1 MLALQSFLALLLSS
15 AGWVTNS
22 LTKQGESVNKPWV
35 AMYAI
40 AGLICGAS
48 FLFIELALT
57 FFTPIGVAFGRTFF
71 GALAMV
77 VAMLIFKSKLP
88 TSFEAWKHLTIAGI
102 LMSSI
107 PFVLFAYAQTQV
119 TSALAAII
127 NAVTPITT
135 VIVLLIAFRTEKLKP
150 HVVVGIVIGLL
161 GVLVVLGA
169 WQGFGEN
176 NPLAIVAML
185 IAVILYGIGTPYVR
199 KYVAPLKLATEV
211 SVFGQVGTAAL
222 TLLPIYLLS
231 GPLITAVPN
240 VASVGAIVTLGALG
254 SGVAYLLY
262 YKILD
267 VVGSAIASSVTYITP
282 VIAVIL
288 GVILLGEK
296 LHWYE
301 PVGGV
306 IVILG
311 AAISQGSVLTL
322 FGKKTIA

>member
-1 MLALQSFLALLLSS
+1 
-15 AGWVTNS
+15 
-22 LTKQGESVNKPWV
+22 
-35 AMYAI
+35 
-40 AGLICGAS
+40 
-48 FLFIELALT
+48 
-57 FFTPIGVAFGRTFF
+57 
-71 GALAMV
+71 
-77 VAMLIFKSKLP
+77 
-88 TSFEAWKHLTIAGI
+88 
-102 LMSSI
+102 MSSI

-135 VIVLLIAFRTEKLKP
+135 VIVLLVAFRTEKLKP
-150 HVVVGIVIGLL
+150 HVIAGIIIGLL

-185 IAVILYGIGTPYVR
+185 TAVILYGIGTPYVR
-199 KYVAPLKLATEV
+199 KYVTPLNLATEV
-211 SVFGQVGTAAL
+211 SVFGQIGTAAL

-231 GPLITAVPN
+231 GPLITAVPDIQ
-240 VASVGAIVTLGALG
+240 SVGAIVTLGALG

-282 VIAVIL
+282 VIAVVL
-288 GVILLGEK
+288 GVILLSEK

-322 FGKKTIA
+322 FRKKTIA

>member
-1 MLALQSFLALLLSS
+1 MS
-15 AGWVTNS
+15 A
-22 LTKQGESVNKPWV
+22 TKQKPWV
-35 AMYAI
+35 AMYAL
-40 AGLICGAS
+40 AGLIWGAS

-57 FFTPIGVAFGRTFF
+57 FLTPIGVAFGRTLF

-77 VAMLIFKSKLP
+77 VAILIFRSKLP
-88 TSFEAWKHLTIAGI
+88 TSFEAWKRLTIAGI

-150 HVVVGIVIGLL
+150 HVVTGIIIGLL

-176 NPLAIVAML
+176 NPLAILAML
-185 IAVILYGIGTPYVR
+185 TAVILYGIGTPYVR
-199 KYVAPLKLATEV
+199 KYVTPLNLATEV
-211 SVFGQVGTAAL
+211 SVFGQIGTAAL

-231 GPLITAVPN
+231 GPLITTVPDISS
-240 VASVGAIVTLGALG
+240 VAAIVTLGALG
-254 SGVAYLLY
+254 SGVAYLFY

-288 GVILLGEK
+288 GVILLGEQ

-306 IVILG
+306 IVVLG

-322 FGKKTIA
+322 FREKDKCLTS

>member
-1 MLALQSFLALLLSS
+1 
-15 AGWVTNS
+15 
-22 LTKQGESVNKPWV
+22 
-35 AMYAI
+35 
-40 AGLICGAS
+40 
-48 FLFIELALT
+48 
-57 FFTPIGVAFGRTFF
+57 
-71 GALAMV
+71 
-77 VAMLIFKSKLP
+77 MLIFKSKLP

-135 VIVLLIAFRTEKLKP
+135 VIVLLVAFRTEKLKP
-150 HVVVGIVIGLL
+150 HVVAGIVIGLV

-176 NPLAIVAML
+176 SPLAILAML

-199 KYVAPLKLATEV
+199 KYVTPLKLATEV
-211 SVFGQVGTAAL
+211 SVFGQIGTAAL

-231 GPLITAVPN
+231 GPLITSVPDL
-240 VASVGAIVTLGALG
+240 ASVAAIVTLGALG

-311 AAISQGSVLTL
+311 AAISQGRVLTL
-322 FGKKTIA
+322 FRKKTIA